1 MANSGRVLS
10 GTKKTSTFYLD
21 WQVASQSTEGN
32 YTIVNWQ
39 TGLKITGGDLWYSNA
54 VKINSAV
61 INGST
66 VQSTTKYSNI
76 KNTGEHQLAS
86 GSTTIYHNSDGTK
99 SFSASISGWL
109 YSCGNT
115 SGSGSFDLPTIPRY
129 FSSTPRLELTSK
141 TETSATFKW
150 STSENA
156 SVIQY
161 KIDNGSWVDVETGV
175 NKSSGTFT
183 VNGLSAN
190 TNYTIYGDF
199 KRADSGLWATTKPS
213 VNMST
218 YAYPYCN
225 STPNFIIGNSL
236 TLGLYNPLGRS
247 VKVNIIGADGSQCT
261 EDTTTGTSLTG
272 YTNETCKNNFYKSIP
287 NSNTGKYKVKVTY
300 GSVVNTANN
309 GNTYSTNAN
318 ECSPVFSTFTYKD
331 SNTNVTAIT
340 GNDQILV
347 KGLSTLYVMI
357 ASANKMT
364 TKRSATP
371 KNYNITCDTLNK
383 NVDYSTNDIEVSV
396 GAIANAGNKRI
407 NVKAFDSRNNNAT
420 AYKDITVLDYNK
432 PVINASVKRLNDFE
446 NQTTLSISG
455 TFTKVLI
462 NNVNKNTIKTIQ
474 YRYRETSGNWSN
486 WTTVTF
492 TLNDNKYSCNDVIL
506 SLDNTKSFEFEIK
519 VTDNLDSNTSAT
531 GVGVGKPIFFIS
543 TNKKACYINGQ
554 EILMY
559 DVVDE
564 W

>member
-21 WQVASQSTEGN
+21 WQVASQSVEGN
-32 YTIVNWQ
+32 YTVVNWQ

-109 YSCGNT
+109 YSYGDT
-115 SGSGSFDLPTIPRY
+115 SGSDSFDLPTIPRY
-129 FSSTPRLELTSK
+129 FSSTPKLELTSK

-287 NSNTGKYKVKVTY
+287 NSNSGKYKVKVTY

-340 GNDQILV
+340 GNNQILV

-383 NVDYSTNDIEVSV
+383 NVDYSTNNIEVSV

>member
-21 WQVASQSTEGN
+21 WQVVSQSVEGN
-32 YTIVNWQ
+32 YTVVNWQ

-109 YSCGNT
+109 YSYGDT
-115 SGSGSFDLPTIPRY
+115 SGSDSFDLPTIPRY
-129 FSSTPRLELTSK
+129 FSSTPKLELTSK

-156 SVIQY
+156 SVIRY

-287 NSNTGKYKVKVTY
+287 NSNSGKYKVKVTY

-383 NVDYSTNDIEVSV
+383 NVDYSTNNIEVSV
-396 GAIANAGNKRI
+396 GVIANAGNKRI

-474 YRYRETSGNWSN
+474 YRYRETNGNWSN

>member
-21 WQVASQSTEGN
+21 WQVASQSVEGN
-32 YTIVNWQ
+32 YTVVNWQ

-109 YSCGNT
+109 YSYGDT
-115 SGSGSFDLPTIPRY
+115 SGSDSFDLPTIPRY
-129 FSSTPRLELTSK
+129 FSSTPKLELTSK

-287 NSNTGKYKVKVTY
+287 NSNSGKYKVKVTY

-383 NVDYSTNDIEVSV
+383 NVDYSTNNIEVSV
-396 GAIANAGNKRI
+396 GVIANAGNKRI

-474 YRYRETSGNWSN
+474 YRYRETNGNWSN

>member
-10 GTKKTSTFYLD
+10 DTKKTSTFYLD
-21 WQVASQSTEGN
+21 WQVASQSVEGN
-32 YTIVNWQ
+32 YTVVNWQ

-76 KNTGEHQLAS
+76 KNTGEHQLTS

-109 YSCGNT
+109 YSYGNT

-129 FSSTPRLELTSK
+129 FSSTPKLELTSK

-331 SNTNVTAIT
+331 NNTNVTAIT
-340 GNDQILV
+340 GNNQILV

-383 NVDYSTNDIEVSV
+383 NVDYSTNNIEVSV
-396 GAIANAGNKRI
+396 GVIANAGNKRI

-474 YRYRETSGNWSN
+474 YRYRETNGNWSN

>member
-10 GTKKTSTFYLD
+10 DTKKTSTFYLD
-21 WQVASQSTEGN
+21 WQVASQSVEGN
-32 YTIVNWQ
+32 YTVVNWQ

-109 YSCGNT
+109 YSYGNT

-129 FSSTPRLELTSK
+129 FSSIPKLELTSK

-331 SNTNVTAIT
+331 NNTNVTAIT
-340 GNDQILV
+340 GNNQILV

-383 NVDYSTNDIEVSV
+383 NVDYSTNNIEVLV

-446 NQTTLSISG
+446 NQTTLSIRG

>member
-21 WQVASQSTEGN
+21 WQVASQSVEGN
-32 YTIVNWQ
+32 YTVVNWQ

-109 YSCGNT
+109 YSYGDT
-115 SGSGSFDLPTIPRY
+115 SGSDSFDLPTIPRY
-129 FSSTPRLELTSK
+129 FSSTPKLELTSK

-156 SVIQY
+156 SVIRY

-287 NSNTGKYKVKVTY
+287 NSNSGKYKVKVTY

-340 GNDQILV
+340 GNNQILV

-383 NVDYSTNDIEVSV
+383 NVDYSTNNIEVSV

>member
-10 GTKKTSTFYLD
+10 DTKKTSTFYLD
-21 WQVASQSTEGN
+21 WQVASQSVEGN
-32 YTIVNWQ
+32 YTVVNWQ

-76 KNTGEHQLAS
+76 KNTGEHQLAN

-109 YSCGNT
+109 YSYGNT

-129 FSSTPRLELTSK
+129 FSSTPKLELTSK

-331 SNTNVTAIT
+331 NNTNVTAIT
-340 GNDQILV
+340 GNNQILV

-383 NVDYSTNDIEVSV
+383 NVDYSTNNIEVLV

-446 NQTTLSISG
+446 NQTTLSIRG

>member
-21 WQVASQSTEGN
+21 WQVASQSIEGN
-32 YTIVNWQ
+32 YTVVNWQ

-109 YSCGNT
+109 YSYGDT

-129 FSSTPRLELTSK
+129 FSSTPKLELTSK

-287 NSNTGKYKVKVTY
+287 NSNSGKYKVKVTY

-383 NVDYSTNDIEVSV
+383 NVDYSTNNIEVSV

-407 NVKAFDSRNNNAT
+407 NVKAFDSRNNNTT

-432 PVINASVKRLNDFE
+432 PVINASVKRLNDFK

-519 VTDNLDSNTSAT
+519 VTDNLNSNTSAT

>member
-21 WQVASQSTEGN
+21 WQVASQSIEGN
-32 YTIVNWQ
+32 YTVVNWQ

-54 VKINSAV
+54 VKINSAI

-76 KNTGEHQLAS
+76 KNTGEHKLAS

-109 YSCGNT
+109 YSYGDT

-129 FSSTPRLELTSK
+129 FSSTPKLELTSK

-161 KIDNGSWVDVETGV
+161 KINNGSWVDVETGV

-183 VNGLSAN
+183 INGLSAN

-225 STPNFIIGNSL
+225 STPNFIIGNTL

-247 VKVNIIGADGSQCT
+247 IKVNIIGADGSQCT

-272 YTNETCKNNFYKSIP
+272 YTNDSCKNNFYKSIP
-287 NSNTGKYKVKVTY
+287 NSNSGKYKVKVTY
-300 GSVVNTANN
+300 GSIVNTADN
-309 GNTYSTNAN
+309 GNTYSTNTN
-318 ECSPVFSTFTYKD
+318 ECNPTFSTFTYKD

-340 GNDQILV
+340 GNDQVLI

-364 TKRSATP
+364 TKYNATA

-383 NVDYSTNDIEVSV
+383 NVDYSTNDIEVLV
-396 GAIANAGNKRI
+396 GTIANAGNKRI
-407 NVKAFDSRNNNAT
+407 NVKAFDSRNNYAT

-446 NQTTLSISG
+446 NQTRLSING
-455 TFTKVLI
+455 TFSKVLI
-462 NNVNKNTIKTIQ
+462 NNTNKNTIKNIQ
-474 YRYRETSGNWSN
+474 YRYRETGGTWSN
-486 WTTVTF
+486 WATVTF

-506 SLDNTKSFEFEIK
+506 SLDNSKSFEFEIK
-519 VTDNLDSNTSAT
+519 VNDNLDSNINTT
-531 GVGVGKPIFFIS
+531 GVGVGKPIFLIS

-564 W
+564 F

>member
-21 WQVASQSTEGN
+21 WQVASQSVEGN
-32 YTIVNWQ
+32 YTVVNWQ

-86 GSTTIYHNSDGTK
+86 GSITIYHNSDGTK

-109 YSCGNT
+109 YSYGDT
-115 SGSGSFDLPTIPRY
+115 SGSDSFDLPTIPRY
-129 FSSTPRLELTSK
+129 FSSTPKLELTSK

-287 NSNTGKYKVKVTY
+287 NSNSGKYKVKVTY

-340 GNDQILV
+340 GNNQILV

-383 NVDYSTNDIEVSV
+383 NVDYSTNNIEVSV

-407 NVKAFDSRNNNAT
+407 NVTAFDSRNNNAT

>member
-10 GTKKTSTFYLD
+10 DTKKTSTFYLD
-21 WQVASQSTEGN
+21 WQVASQSVEGN
-32 YTIVNWQ
+32 YTVVNWQ

-109 YSCGNT
+109 YSYGNT

-129 FSSTPRLELTSK
+129 FSSTPKLELTSK

-331 SNTNVTAIT
+331 NNTNVTAIT
-340 GNDQILV
+340 GNNQILV

-383 NVDYSTNDIEVSV
+383 NVDYSTNNIEVLV

-446 NQTTLSISG
+446 NQTTLSIRG

>member
-21 WQVASQSTEGN
+21 WQVVSQSVEGN
-32 YTIVNWQ
+32 YTVVNWQ

-109 YSCGNT
+109 YSYGDT
-115 SGSGSFDLPTIPRY
+115 SGSDSFDLPTIPRY
-129 FSSTPRLELTSK
+129 FSSTPKLELTSK

>member
-21 WQVASQSTEGN
+21 WQVASQSSEGN
-32 YTIVNWQ
+32 YTVVNWQ
-39 TGLKITGGDLWYSNA
+39 TGLKITGGDIWYSNA

-109 YSCGNT
+109 YSYGDT
-115 SGSGSFDLPTIPRY
+115 SGSGNFDLPTIPRY
-129 FSSTPRLELTSK
+129 FSSTPKLELTSK

-183 VNGLSAN
+183 VNGLSSN

-383 NVDYSTNDIEVSV
+383 NVDYSTNNIEVSV

-543 TNKKACYINGQ
+543 TNKKTCYINGQ

>member
-21 WQVASQSTEGN
+21 WQVVSQSVEGN
-32 YTIVNWQ
+32 YTVVNWQ

-109 YSCGNT
+109 YSYGDT
-115 SGSGSFDLPTIPRY
+115 SGSDSFDLPTIPRY
-129 FSSTPRLELTSK
+129 FSSTPKLELTSK

-287 NSNTGKYKVKVTY
+287 NSNSGKYKVKVTY

-383 NVDYSTNDIEVSV
+383 NVDYSTNNIEVSV
-396 GAIANAGNKRI
+396 GVIANAGNKRI

-474 YRYRETSGNWSN
+474 YRYRETNGNWSN

>member
-21 WQVASQSTEGN
+21 WQVASQSIEGN
-32 YTIVNWQ
+32 YTVVNWQ

-66 VQSTTKYSNI
+66 VQSTIKYSNI

-109 YSCGNT
+109 YSYGNT

>member
-32 YTIVNWQ
+32 YTVVNWQ

-109 YSCGNT
+109 YSYGNT

>member
-32 YTIVNWQ
+32 YTVVNWQ

>member
-21 WQVASQSTEGN
+21 WQVASQSVEGN
-32 YTIVNWQ
+32 YTVVNWQ

-109 YSCGNT
+109 YSYGDT
-115 SGSGSFDLPTIPRY
+115 SGSDSFDLPTIPRY
-129 FSSTPRLELTSK
+129 FSSTPKLELTSK

-183 VNGLSAN
+183 INGLSAN

-261 EDTTTGTSLTG
+261 EDITTGTSLTG

-287 NSNTGKYKVKVTY
+287 NSNSGKYKVKVTY

-383 NVDYSTNDIEVSV
+383 NVDYSTNNIEVSV

-543 TNKKACYINGQ
+543 TNKKTCYINGQ